1 MMWTPTRVT
10 GGWSSLQFAKLDLS
24 RSPRTRDCPPPF
36 NVIDPGQL
44 IGALRPMHDSRRAK
58 RYGREKAWWDD
69 KEIEPIALA
78 HSLWTTSRNGS
89 VMAQRS

>member
-1 MMWTPTRVT
+1 M
-10 GGWSSLQFAKLDLS
+10 S
-24 RSPRTRDCPPPF
+24 C
-36 NVIDPGQL
+36 
-44 IGALRPMHDSRRAK
+44 LRPSAPCDAHHLRFAQPQALGSKVSDQFTVPLCRTHHREVQ